1 MYSKLKQPGFESG
14 YFLSI
19 LSAVFFLSACSTI
32 DTDAH
37 AEISCDWVLNTVHTI
52 NPYEFS
58 PPVSIITNI
67 INDSKGRLYFS
78 QYRDPVI
85 GLLDST
91 GVFMQW
97 IGKAGNG
104 PGEFLSSHIII
115 GSMDSLIVQD
125 FFLRRINIYSPED
138 FTKPGRIINHDKFY
152 NEMIITAEIDG
163 FVYQTAPR
171 HHLHMS
177 QDSVFILKMNK
188 SETTGD
194 TILAVKGPD
203 FIVER
208 GDRSINV
215 VHLADRRNIYFTYQ
229 PESFTLFEND
239 LNVISEY
246 DYEGNVIN
254 QFEVTFPP
262 VVDYSNLIEQQFSLM
277 GGISG
282 DQLAEQF
289 KTLSA
294 RHNSPYNRALF
305 HEAIKLDD
313 SYYFKL
319 IVNSSQ
325 SKWLSYNKISG
336 IDNTII
342 YCHENP
348 TLSIKGHNGYYY
360 YGTGIT
366 GDFEQ
371 SLYLMEP
378 VQVKLEESVPIYNPK

>member
-19 LSAVFFLSACSTI
+19 LSAFFFLSACTTTEM
-32 DTDAH
+32 DTH

-91 GVFMQW
+91 GVFLQW

-289 KTLSA
+289 KNLSA

-305 HEAIKLDD
+305 HEAIKLED

-319 IVNSSQ
+319 IVNSSL

-378 VQVKLEESVPIYNPK
+378 VQVKSEESVPIYNPK